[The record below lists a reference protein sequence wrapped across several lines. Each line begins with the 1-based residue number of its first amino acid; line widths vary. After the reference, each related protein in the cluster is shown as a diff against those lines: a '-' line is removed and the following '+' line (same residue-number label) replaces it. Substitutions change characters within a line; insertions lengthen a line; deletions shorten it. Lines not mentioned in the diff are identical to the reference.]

1 MNKTQK
7 QNDEQMSLKLF
18 PDILKRAEARPT
30 VDDMLKCL
38 RGNPETFREILTD
51 KDKLLQ
57 KICSFAKWKAEQKGV
72 PPWSII
78 GEITGHGSGV
88 SSCIYELYREYK

>member
-1 MNKTQK
+1 MRIGSAHPLLLRIEVEMTT
-7 QNDEQMSLKLF
+7 ET
-18 PDILKRAEARPT
+18 RPT
-30 VDDMLKCL
+30 VDDVLKCL
-38 RGNPETFREILTD
+38 RGDPESFREILTN
-51 KDKLLQ
+51 KDRLLQ

>member
-1 MNKTQK
+1 MV
-7 QNDEQMSLKLF
+7 EGEGVIMS
-18 PDILKRAEARPT
+18 ERPT
-30 VDDMLKCL
+30 VDDVLKCL
-38 RGNPETFREILTD
+38 KGNPETFREILTD
-51 KDKLLQ
+51 KDKLLE

-88 SSCIYELYREYK
+88 SSCIYELYCKRD